1 MRLGVTA
8 KVGHINADHD
18 GDHNGDGGDQG
29 RAVRCRAPRPPKG
42 IFMMFMITLLMLPF
56 SGK

>member
-29 RAVRCRAPRPPKG
+29 RAVRCRAPPKG

>member
-8 KVGHINADHD
+8 KVGHINVDHD

-29 RAVRCRAPRPPKG
+29 MAINPVRCRGLETSPIG
-42 IFMMFMITLLMLPF
+42 L
-56 SGK
+56 